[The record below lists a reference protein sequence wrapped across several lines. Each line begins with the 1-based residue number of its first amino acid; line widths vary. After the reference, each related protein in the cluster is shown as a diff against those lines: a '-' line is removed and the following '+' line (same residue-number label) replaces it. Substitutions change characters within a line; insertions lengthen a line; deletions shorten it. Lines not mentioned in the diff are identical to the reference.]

1 MLRLHLPPGVAR
13 FSRRRRPRVA
23 AARRGGLARCAGVL
37 VSLPWLVGCHPL
49 LGEHRVPVGVKVFLP
64 EQSGGACRVRENV
77 DVLRVDPGDR
87 PPVSVEA
94 RRTGRG
100 VVRCENGDI
109 ALVVAPIARLTV
121 KGPTVIKGDVALEA
135 EALTARG
142 EPFNLDIVSSESVA
156 WSHPDF
162 LIVKSPRCGHMAA
175 LCSGFLGNGTV
186 MRAYPLHERWGEG
199 ELVVRIGEARAS
211 LRVVTP
217 RER

>member
-64 EQSGGACRVRENV
+64 EQSGAACRVREGG

-94 RRTGRG
+94 RRAGRG